1 MEMLGVVT
9 ALEAITGGP
18 GSVYRTCY
26 YLHPGKELCFQTA
39 ALVSYWLPTAW
50 MWYWSINL

>member
-1 MEMLGVVT
+1 MLGVVT